1 MKVLVIGSGGR
12 EHVIAKKLA
21 ESPKVEQ
28 VYAAPG
34 NPGMQNAAECID
46 IKEEDHEGLIRFVKE
61 KEMAFTVV
69 GPEAPLLAGVVN
81 HFEEAGLKVFGPTQE
96 AALIE
101 GSKSYAKS
109 LMHRYEIPTGS
120 YEVFSDYEEAAA
132 YIEKKG
138 VPIVIKAD
146 GLAAGKGVTVAFSKQ
161 EALAAL
167 RDILEDNKFGD
178 AGSEVVL
185 EEYLDGEELSLM
197 AFVHGE
203 TVVPMVGAQDHKR
216 AYNDDQGPNTGGMGA
231 YSPVPQ
237 FTSDDIDR
245 AVREV
250 LQPAASGLVKEG
262 RSFTGILY
270 AGLMMTENGPKVIE
284 FNARF
289 GDPEA
294 QVVLPRLKSDLSS
307 VILELLN
314 GGVPELEWSND
325 AVLGVVAASK
335 GYPGSYE
342 KYKPL
347 NALPSSEHLY
357 FAGVEKEGN
366 QLLTAGGRVL
376 LIAEK
381 ASKLKQA
388 RDTVYQKLEKLDTE
402 YLFYRTDIGDKAI
415 FRDNS

>member
-61 KEMAFTVV
+61 KKVAFTVV

-109 LMHRYEIPTGS
+109 LMHRHQIPTGS
-120 YEVFSDYEEAAA
+120 YEVFSDYDEAAA
-132 YIEKKG
+132 YIEEKG

-167 RDILEDNKFGD
+167 SDILEDNKFGD

-203 TVVPMVGAQDHKR
+203 TVIPMVGAQDHKR
-216 AYNDDQGPNTGGMGA
+216 AYNGDQGPNTGGMGA

-307 VILELLN
+307 VILVLLN
-314 GGVPELEWSND
+314 GGVPELEWSDD

-347 NALPSSEHLY
+347 NSLPSSEHLY
-357 FAGVEKEGN
+357 FAGVEKEGD

-402 YLFYRTDIGDKAI
+402 HLFYRTDIGDKAI
-415 FRDNS
+415 YRDNS

>member
-12 EHVIAKKLA
+12 EHAIAAKLA
-21 ESPKVEQ
+21 ESNKVDK

-34 NPGMQNAAECID
+34 NPGMQHTAECID
-46 IKEEDHEGLIRFVKE
+46 VKENDHERLIHFAKDNEVT
-61 KEMAFTVV
+61 FTVV
-69 GPEAPLLAGVVN
+69 GPEAPLLDGIVN
-81 HFEEAGLKVFGPTQE
+81 HFQEAGLKVFGPTQE

-101 GSKSYAKS
+101 GSKSFAKS
-109 LMHRYEIPTGS
+109 LMERYHIPTGS
-120 YEVFSDYEEAAA
+120 YKVFSQYDEAAD
-132 YIEKKG
+132 YIEKNG

-146 GLAAGKGVTVAFSKQ
+146 GLAAGKGVTVAFSKK
-161 EALAAL
+161 EALEAL
-167 RDILEDNKFGD
+167 SDILEDNKFGD

-185 EEYLDGEELSLM
+185 EEYLEGEELSLM

-203 TVVPMVGAQDHKR
+203 TVIPMVGAQDHKR
-216 AYNDDQGPNTGGMGA
+216 AYNGDEGPNTGGMGA

-237 FTSDDIDR
+237 FTNNDIDR

-262 RSFTGILY
+262 CSFTGILY
-270 AGLMMTENGPKVIE
+270 AGLMMTEEGPKVIE

-314 GGVPELEWSND
+314 GGVPELEWSSE

-347 NALPSSEHLY
+347 TSLPSSEYLY
-357 FAGVEKEGN
+357 YAGVEKEGD

-376 LIAEK
+376 LAAEK
-381 ASKLKQA
+381 ASRLKEA
-388 RDTVYQKLEKLDTE
+388 KEAVYQKLEKLETE

-415 FRDNS
+415 FRDDT